1 MNLSSAELEEAYAS
15 SQRIESAKHPGWQTA
30 APLIWIPGLALQSGG
45 SVVKIA
51 LAGGML
57 VLVVVRICLVVRDMK
72 TIPQD
77 RALLDRM
84 RREEPN
90 LDDLLARK
98 LIENHH
104 PLFEGLIRRI
114 GQRPILWRV
123 DRFLSGKSWNEPQ

>member
-1 MNLSSAELEEAYAS
+1 MNLTPAELEEAYAS
-15 SQRIESAKHPGWQTA
+15 SHRLESAKHPGWQIA
-30 APLIWIPGLALQSGG
+30 APLIWIPGLALQSGAFA
-45 SVVKIA
+45 VKIA

-57 VLVVVRICLVVRDMK
+57 ILVVVRICLVVRDMK

-77 RALLDRM
+77 RALLDRL

-104 PLFEGLIRRI
+104 PLFEGLIRRFT
-114 GQRPILWRV
+114 QRPILWRV
-123 DRFLSGKSWNEPQ
+123 DRFLSGRGFRE